1 MLTLHK
7 PAIVVLLL
15 VVSAVAVAQQDQV
28 YRLAPGDKVVI
39 SVFGESDLSM
49 NVTLAHDGILKYP
62 FLGDIRVAGLTAPE
76 LERTI
81 ADGLRGD
88 YLISPEVTV
97 SIQGFRPFF
106 LNGEVNRPGSYEYQP
121 GLTVEK
127 ALALAGG
134 LSPRAAR
141 GKIEVRRAN
150 SHSFERVDMDDPVHA
165 GDVINVPQSFF

>member
-1 MLTLHK
+1 MITLRK
-7 PAIVVLLL
+7 VALIALLL
-15 VVSAVAVAQQDQV
+15 AVTAAMAQTDS
-28 YRLAPGDKVVI
+28 YRLAPGDKVAI
-39 SVFGESDLSM
+39 SVFGEDDLSI
-49 NVTLAHDGILKYP
+49 NVTLANDGILKYP
-62 FLGDIRVAGLTAPE
+62 FLGDIRVTGLTLPE

-88 YLISPEVTV
+88 YLINPDVTV
-97 SIQGFRPFF
+97 SIQQYRPFY

-121 GLTVEK
+121 GLTLER

-141 GKIEVRRAN
+141 GKVEVKRAN
-150 SHSFERVDMDDPVHA
+150 SDSFERVDMKDPVYA

>member
-7 PAIVVLLL
+7 LALGIVLL
-15 VVSAVAVAQQDQV
+15 VAATAAAAQQSEV
-28 YRLAPGDKVVI
+28 YRLAAGDQLVI
-39 SVFGESDLSM
+39 SVFGEADLSM
-49 NVTLAHDGILKYP
+49 NVTLPHDGILKYP
-62 FLGDIRVAGLTAPE
+62 FLGDIRVTGLTAPE
-76 LERTI
+76 LERAI

-88 YLISPEVTV
+88 YLVNPEVTV
-97 SIQGFRPFF
+97 TIQGFRPFF
-106 LNGEVNRPGSYEYQP
+106 LNGEVNRPGSYEYQA
-121 GLTVEK
+121 GLTLEK

-150 SHSFERVDMDDPVHA
+150 SDSFERIGMSDPVYA